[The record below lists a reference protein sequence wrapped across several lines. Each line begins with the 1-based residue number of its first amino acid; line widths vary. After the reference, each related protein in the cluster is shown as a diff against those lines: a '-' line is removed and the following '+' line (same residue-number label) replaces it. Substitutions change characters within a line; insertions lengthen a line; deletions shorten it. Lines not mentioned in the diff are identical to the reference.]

1 MRKSRVIILFFVFTI
16 FIMVGCSLKKE
27 GEKENT
33 IEEIVSD
40 FYKSNYCYKE
50 TTVQNNKNGKG
61 KVTLIMEGRICQNP
75 YREYKKV
82 IKTSGSNLWSESYYY
97 GNGAMITALLNTKDG
112 WKKTVM
118 DKELYYGENKKLKFQ
133 LKEKKVVEGKVQNIY
148 TTKYETSIS
157 KLYNMKEKI
166 DATIKQEYYISE
178 EKQKVLKIVTDLT
191 DYNEKIAIANNIL
204 ANKTPLEQAKKE
216 AKNKY
221 QSKEILEVTSD
232 KKDISI
238 EIPKIE

>member
-1 MRKSRVIILFFVFTI
+1 MRKSKARILFFIFTI
-16 FIMVGCSLKKE
+16 FIMVGCSSKKE

-33 IEEIVSD
+33 IETIVSD

-50 TTVQNNKNGKG
+50 TTVQNNKNGKS
-61 KVTLIMEGRICQNP
+61 KETLIMEGTVCQNP
-75 YREYKKV
+75 YKEYKKV
-82 IKTSGSNLWSESYYY
+82 VKASGSNLWSESYYY
-97 GNGAMITALLNTKDG
+97 GNGTMITALLNTKDG
-112 WKKTVM
+112 WEKIVM
-118 DKELYYGENKKLKFQ
+118 GREHYYGENEKLKFQ

-204 ANKTPLEQAKKE
+204 ANKTSLEQAKKE
-216 AKNKY
+216 VKNKY
-221 QSKEILEVTSD
+221 QSKEILEVVSD
-232 KKDISI
+232 QKEIQI
-238 EIPKIE
+238 EIPEIE